1 MKNFLLS
8 LILLI
13 SFYSKAQSVIQSV
26 NSGSLIT
33 SQTSVSI
40 GEIIITPQQNQSGS
54 GIIGILAQVNQQQ
67 LEVAQFEL
75 SKDIVVYPNPTVA
88 TIYFKTSEN
97 ISNEMVSVYNNSGQ
111 LILQT
116 KVAEDNSLNLNEL
129 SSGIYLIQFSDKK
142 FNSFKIIKH

>member
-97 ISNEMVSVYNNSGQ
+97 ISNELVSVYNNSGQ

>member
-1 MKNFLLS
+1 MKTILLSSLLLLS
-8 LILLI
+8 L
-13 SFYSKAQSVIQSV
+13 FGKAQSVIQSV

-33 SQTSVSI
+33 PKTSVSI
-40 GEIIITPQQNQSGS
+40 GEIVINPTQNQSSS

-75 SKDIVVYPNPTVA
+75 SKDIIVYPNPTVA

-97 ISNEMVSVYNNSGQ
+97 IANEMVSVYNNSGQ
-111 LILQT
+111 LVLQS
-116 KVAEDNSLNLNEL
+116 KIEADNSLNLDQL
-129 SSGIYLIQFSDKK
+129 SSGVYLIQFSNKK

>member
-1 MKNFLLS
+1 MRTILLS
-8 LILLI
+8 SMLLL
-13 SFYSKAQSVIQSV
+13 SFYSKAQSVIKTV

-33 SQTSVSI
+33 PKTSVSI
-40 GEIIITPQQNQSGS
+40 GEIIINPTQNQSNS

-97 ISNEMVSVYNNSGQ
+97 ISNELVSVYNNSGQ

-116 KVAEDNSLNLNEL
+116 KVATDNSLNLNEL
-129 SSGIYLIQFSDKK
+129 STGIYLIQFSDKK